1 MKANHLILLSF
12 AAIALVACGTAKQAQ
27 NQQPQQYPNYG
38 GYYPQQ
44 PPQGYQQYPQ
54 QQQPQYQQNTQQPQ
68 YQQQYQSQQG
78 ADAAGFIEIKKS
90 PIEELSLALGTNE
103 IRAFG
108 QAESGNE
115 QMALNAARAQATAA
129 LQEKI
134 EVYVRAGLDQY
145 MQETGVNNEYA
156 LDESTR
162 NQVQTAVK
170 GIVSG
175 AKVLDSRKLYNPNT
189 KRYKYEVCVTYD
201 RAGILNAM
209 AAQSERIHR
218 NEKQFEQDMQQAWDA
233 LDAQNNRITLGEQQ
247 QQRQNEM
254 LQENRDREHQ
264 RVMEYQNQQ
273 NQYNLESQRIQS
285 QSQQNGQDAQ

>member
-1 MKANHLILLSF
+1 MKANHLILLTF
-12 AAIALVACGTAKQAQ
+12 AAIALVACGTAKQTQ
-27 NQQPQQYPNYG
+27 SQQPQQYPNYG

-54 QQQPQYQQNTQQPQ
+54 QQPPQ

-78 ADAAGFIEIKKS
+78 PDAAGFIEIARS
-90 PIEELSLALGTNE
+90 PIEELSLARGTNE

-201 RAGILNAM
+201 RAGILSAM
-209 AAQSERIHR
+209 AAQSERILR
-218 NEKQFEQDMQQAWDA
+218 NEKQFEQDMKQAWDA

-254 LQENRDREHQ
+254 QQENRDREHQ

-285 QSQQNGQDAQ
+285 QSQKNGQDAQ